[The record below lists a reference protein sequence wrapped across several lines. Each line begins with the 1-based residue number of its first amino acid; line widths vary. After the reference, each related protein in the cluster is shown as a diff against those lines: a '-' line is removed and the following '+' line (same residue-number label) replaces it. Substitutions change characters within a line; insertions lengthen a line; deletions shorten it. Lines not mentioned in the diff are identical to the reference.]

1 MFLNSESSELSIKMQ
16 TGSLLSKQLG
26 IEESEMPLKVKLVV
40 SSLLDFAINCDLQR
54 DYYTSRNFEF
64 PE

>member
-40 SSLLDFAINCDLQR
+40 SSLLDFAINCDLPR